1 MPLNISTNVFV
12 VEVYLLYPEVMNI
25 SLVGGEFTNI
35 ENNFKEKNSQTIEI
49 GKYVESVKC
58 CNIIAEMRTY
68 IEKDV
73 REGMSKPEFINYVEL

>member
-49 GKYVESVKC
+49 GKYDGLTLHG
-58 CNIIAEMRTY
+58 R
-68 IEKDV
+68 
-73 REGMSKPEFINYVEL
+73 